1 MPTVAG
7 TRCWA
12 ARAAV
17 CAAALSAVQQSR
29 GAGITFDLR
38 FIDGSHTK
46 VAVAGN
52 TYTLELWARVSGTN
66 GNNLDDGIGSSLH
79 TLMSAQ
85 VGGGAITAGGFSS
98 GAVDPNFQYFSGTM
112 PIHRA
117 GGSSDL
123 NADGIIDWGS
133 TSTNGANSNYF
144 YARAPNVLT
153 GPGFGQA
160 VDADTWEFRLGTF
173 TVNAAATGAGVTR
186 FDVVKPPT
194 AVDVSSFTYVV
205 GRVDNT
211 TFNVTDR
218 TQQGA
223 YTNSIGVSFI
233 PEPASVALLG
243 VAGIS
248 LLRNRRRT

>member
-17 CAAALSAVQQSR
+17 CAAAFSAVQQSR
-29 GAGITFDLR
+29 GADLR

-52 TYTLELWARVSGTN
+52 TYTLELWVRAGGTN
-66 GNNLDDGIGSSLH
+66 GNNLDDGLSASLN

-85 VGGGAITAGGFSS
+85 IGGGAITSGGFSS
-98 GAVDPNFQYFSGTM
+98 GAVDPNFQSFSGTT
-112 PIHRA
+112 PLHRA
-117 GGSSDL
+117 GASSDL

-133 TSTNGANSNYF
+133 TSLSAANTNHFFG
-144 YARAPNVLT
+144 RAPNVVT

-160 VDADTWEFRLGTF
+160 VDANTWEFRLGTF
-173 TVNAAATGAGVTR
+173 TLNAATVGPGVTQ
-186 FDVVKPPT
+186 FNVVKPVPPSNPD
-194 AVDVSSFTYVV
+194 AITYVV
-205 GRVDNT
+205 GRIDNS
-211 TFNVTDR
+211 TFNVTSSN
-218 TQQGA
+218 QQGA

-248 LLRNRRRT
+248 LLRRRRRS